1 MSADSTASA
10 GMKKGQWAALI
21 AAFLGWMFDGF
32 EIGLFP
38 LIAQPALKDM
48 LPGQPEAVIGNWI
61 GVMTAAFLV
70 GAATGGVVFGWL
82 GDRLGRVRAM
92 ALSILTYAL
101 FSGAC
106 GFVTE
111 PWQLFLF
118 RFLASLGMGGEWSLG
133 VSLVMEIW
141 PNKSRGWLAGAIGAA
156 ANVGFVFVA
165 ILSLTLSQVLGAV
178 ESGLLSLGLGADTV
192 ARLTSNSGWRLL
204 AMSGALPALLTF
216 IIRIFVPESERWL
229 EEHHKGNTKQWST
242 KDLLAVVVGCA
253 AALGLVSLWALD
265 DWFRNPELPEAEQ
278 FSLPLWLRIAGTV
291 VGLVVAYWGYTY
303 PIRRYLQRS
312 LEASGE
318 VQGGW
323 TSSRVLG
330 RMLLGATLSGVA
342 LLGTWASLQNASH
355 WAGSLVE
362 NRIVGVPPGVTGKER
377 AALLGTPEA
386 KALLAT
392 QEAKREAAEARAY
405 TQISSGIA
413 AIIFTMLAALAG
425 GWLGR
430 RVSYFLLCLTALG
443 SSLLFFQWNTAVDT
457 KFLATVFLAGGLTAS
472 FYGWL
477 PLYLPELFPTRVRAF
492 GQGFA
497 FNFGRIIAAIG
508 ALQFSYLMSDKVF
521 NGSYPKACTVLSFI
535 YVIGMVV
542 IWFAP
547 ETKGE
552 SLPE

>member
-1 MSADSTASA
+1 VTADTAAA

-38 LIAQPALKDM
+38 LVAQPALKDM
-48 LPGQPEAVIGNWI
+48 LPGAPENEIGNWI

-92 ALSILTYAL
+92 ALSILTYAV
-101 FSGAC
+101 FSGLC
-106 GFVTE
+106 GIVTA

-141 PNKSRGWLAGAIGAA
+141 PNKSRAWLAGAIGAA
-156 ANVGFVFVA
+156 ANVGFVLVA
-165 ILSLTLSQVLGAV
+165 VLGLVLSQLLDTVGGWLLAT
-178 ESGLLSLGLGADTV
+178 GLAEETV

-204 AMSGALPALLTF
+204 AISGALPALLTF
-216 IIRIFVPESERWL
+216 IVRVFVPESEKWL
-229 EEHHKGNTKQWST
+229 EEHEKGSTKQWST
-242 KDLLAVVVGCA
+242 GDLLAVVVGCA

-265 DWFRNPELPEAEQ
+265 DWFRQPGLADAEQ
-278 FSLPLWLRIAGTV
+278 FSLPLSVRIGGTV
-291 VGLVVAYWGYTY
+291 VGLLVAYWGYTY

-312 LEASGE
+312 LA
-318 VQGGW
+318 VADAPQTVW
-323 TSSRVLG
+323 TPPRVLG

-342 LLGTWASLQNASH
+342 LLGTWASLQNAAP
-355 WAGSLVE
+355 WAGKLEESRVM
-362 NRIVGVPPGVTGKER
+362 GD
-377 AALLGTPEA
+377 AAYASPEA
-386 KALLAT
+386 AKPAAQAAAAKA
-392 QEAKREAAEARAY
+392 RSY
-405 TQISSGIA
+405 TQIASGIA
-413 AIIFTMLAALAG
+413 AIIFTLIAALAG
-425 GWLGR
+425 DWFGR

-443 SSLLFFQWNTAVDT
+443 SSLLFFQSNHAFDM

-497 FNFGRIIAAIG
+497 FNFGRILAAIG
-508 ALQFSYLMSDKVF
+508 ALQFSYMMKNIF
-521 NGSYPKACTVLSFI
+521 EGSYPKACTVLSFI

-542 IWFAP
+542 IWLAP

-552 SLPE
+552 PLPE